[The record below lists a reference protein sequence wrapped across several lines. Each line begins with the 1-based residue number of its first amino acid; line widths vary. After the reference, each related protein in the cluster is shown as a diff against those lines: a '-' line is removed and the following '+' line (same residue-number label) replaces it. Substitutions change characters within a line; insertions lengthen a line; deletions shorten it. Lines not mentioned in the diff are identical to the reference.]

1 MIVAFIPGDP
11 GLLDLAGIVFL
22 LVVVPLFVL
31 AVVAIVTGYIQHD
44 AEQLLE
50 ELAEEENATESAPD
64 QDER

>member
-50 ELAEEENATESAPD
+50 ELAEEENATESASD
-64 QDER
+64 EDER

>member
-64 QDER
+64 EDER